1 MKYLKHIFTVSIAV
15 ASLVSCGKVGPITG
29 PESGA
34 IEFGAGIGSS
44 VVQTKGDP
52 EPGPDPD
59 PNHAKHTLFT
69 QGTKA
74 SVRMSGLW
82 TGKGTVIEYTTATM
96 GAETSKDSN
105 HNLAPCNPVLFWDD
119 FGSADIGNVDGR
131 AKGLDIV
138 AVAVDKET
146 TAPTVGNDQWNAFP
160 WALDVNQSAG
170 WATKDLLVSNNVRFS
185 STLAED
191 NAYKFD
197 RRQFGKRLEF
207 THAMSKVTILLTAGE
222 GFPIVAE
229 QHCFEGV
236 PEVTLLNFKYTGNV
250 DIVGKVM
257 TPTEDV
263 ADLTPAKYEGGA
275 AHTANYNALVY
286 PGNAFADNTNIIRI
300 AVDGNVYYINAT
312 KINAVNEADGNV
324 FEKGINYIIK
334 ATLNKTN
341 INVSATISAWDDL
354 ESEEVEPVISIDTDW
369 GKVDG
374 DAPGDGFTS
383 FSFYRSLSLAS
394 GYSATLD
401 KENGCIPAEAIAV
414 KPTAPETKWIFK
426 NSSDDV
432 VKLFWPTHDTHYQF
446 RGVWPLTETT
456 TVGATPDAPHLETV
470 NTAEAIKIY
479 NTAYSAGTYPSDLL
493 IGRPEFADESETC
506 HNPDHDPVNLYNDGI
521 CATQGLVTL
530 NFRYMMSQVEVLL
543 STTDEGST
551 DHVQLGENTV
561 VEIVNVTNSEYAK
574 IGDRTITTGTQA
586 SEYTLDP
593 VSTAGLEGDDL
604 VKAKLTRHS
613 AIVPQ
618 PLTYTTAGA
627 ETNLRF
633 RITVTNSD
641 STKDIYYAD
650 VNPIKKKN
658 SAVKIAPN
666 ERWESGVHYLYNL
679 KITKTEITV
688 TATLTDWTTVEGNED
703 VWF

>member
-52 EPGPDPD
+52 EPD

-74 SVRMSGLW
+74 SVRMLGVW
-82 TGKGTVIEYTTATM
+82 DGKEDVIEYTTATM
-96 GAETSKDSN
+96 GAETSKDSG
-105 HNLAPCNPVLFWDD
+105 HNLAPCDPVLFWDD
-119 FGSADIGNVDGR
+119 FGSADIVNGDGR
-131 AKGLDIV
+131 ARGLDIV

-146 TAPTVGNDQWNAFP
+146 TAPAVGNAQWDAFP
-160 WALDVNQSAG
+160 WALAVDQSEG
-170 WATKDLLVSNNVRFS
+170 WATKDLLVSNNVRYS
-185 STLAED
+185 ENLEED

-197 RRQFGKRLEF
+197 RRQFGKLLEF

-250 DIVGKVM
+250 DIVEKVI
-257 TPTEDV
+257 TPTSAT
-263 ADLTPAKYEGGA
+263 ADLTPTMYDGGA

-312 KINAVNEADGNV
+312 KINAVNTADDNV

-341 INVSATISAWDDL
+341 INVSATILAWDDL

-374 DAPGDGFTS
+374 DAPGDGFTR

-401 KENGCIPAEAIAV
+401 KVNGCIPAEAIALT
-414 KPTAPETKWIFK
+414 PTAPETKWIFK
-426 NSSDDV
+426 NSSDEI
-432 VKLFWPTHDTHYQF
+432 VKLFWPTHDTHYHF
-446 RGVWPLTETT
+446 RGVWPLTKTT
-456 TVGATPDAPHLETV
+456 TVEEKPDAPHLETV

-479 NTAYSAGTYPSDLL
+479 NTAYSAGTYPSDLF
-493 IGRPEFADESETC
+493 IGRPEFDDPANTTC
-506 HNPDHDPVNLYNDGI
+506 ENPDHAPVNLYDGGI

-574 IGDRTITTGTQA
+574 IGDCTITTGTQA

-593 VSTAGLEGDDL
+593 VSTADLEGDDL

-658 SAVKIAPN
+658 SAEKIAPN
-666 ERWESGVHYLYNL
+666 DRWESGVHYLYNL

-688 TATLTDWTTVEGNED
+688 TATLTDWIKVEGEED